1 MWLLRAEILANKKA
15 FARIGHTF
23 IDLKPLLSVSP
34 SRFRASCKQT
44 KIKFD
49 DSAARIT
56 HLHKRQLGLNRHL
69 PHLLFL
75 HHPRRSLYTSHSVD
89 VDAGGHLERVG
100 LDGGRLGLRL
110 AVLLEHGEEEGDD
123 GHAPEDVLGL
133 LDAGPDDG
141 HELGDG
147 RVDDVLVE
155 AGDGVGDLLVEGGGV
170 LPVGRLGHDGQGGG
184 LVQAEDG
191 AGDGEAAAPRPG
203 VLDALVDAAVHL

>member
-1 MWLLRAEILANKKA
+1 MY
-15 FARIGHTF
+15 

-34 SRFRASCKQT
+34 PRFRASCKQT

-56 HLHKRQLGLNRHL
+56 HLHKRQLGLNRFRHL
-69 PHLLFL
+69 PLLR
-75 HHPRRSLYTSHSVD
+75 HHPRRSLYTNHSVD
-89 VDAGGHLERVG
+89 IDAGGNLERVG
-100 LDGGRLGLRL
+100 LDGGGLGLRL

-147 RVDDVLVE
+147 GVDDVLVE
-155 AGDGVGDLLVEGGGV
+155 AGDVVEDLLVEGGGV
-170 LPVGRLGHDGQGGG
+170 LAAVGGLGHDGQGGG

-203 VLDALVDAAVHL
+203 VLDALVDAAVRLRRRFNR